1 MLFGFSIVLVL
12 VIGLSIFNI
21 LVMDDVNKTTEDI
34 LDKEIP
40 LLIADEQ
47 LSQGLYNRIGAARAY
62 VLTGDTLYID
72 IFNEETE
79 DSLLHQE
86 TIRKHANSEEFETL
100 VQNTIEWRDYIIED
114 VFTEYEKGNEELAIE
129 NLLNADT
136 YVGDLVDGYE
146 ELALN
151 REKQII
157 KYEERVLT
165 RGKNALTIIIGI
177 TIFVIVSSVGIASK

>member
-12 VIGLSIFNI
+12 VIGLGVFNI
-21 LVMDDVNKTTEDI
+21 LVMYDVNKTTEDI

-62 VLTGDTLYID
+62 VLSGDTFYID

-86 TIRKHANSEEFETL
+86 KIRKHAKSEGFE
-100 VQNTIEWRDYIIED
+100 
-114 VFTEYEKGNEELAIE
+114 K
-129 NLLNADT
+129 
-136 YVGDLVDGYE
+136 
-146 ELALN
+146 
-151 REKQII
+151 
-157 KYEERVLT
+157 
-165 RGKNALTIIIGI
+165 
-177 TIFVIVSSVGIASK
+177 IF